1 MFVLANFT
9 CCQWLQDEFQ
19 MRKLRNREIASSI
32 FPAHRLVVVEQ
43 EKKNTLQSALSIKA
57 CKS

>member
-1 MFVLANFT
+1 
-9 CCQWLQDEFQ
+9 

-43 EKKNTLQSALSIKA
+43 EKKIHYSLPCPSKHVKANKLEGRKPWLQIRAY
-57 CKS
+57 